1 MISNVFVSR
10 SKSLTVLIRDGK
22 EEISC
27 DFSNNI
33 YRAKN
38 KKEETLLRQHS
49 GYHSMFFS
57 VSDPGISSLFN
68 NAPNETQMQ
77 KIRNLIDGMTY
88 SEIERLNQRFAE
100 LEETEKQYSSTIN
113 ETDVQSDGSPQI
125 VVKDVP
131 GEQTKS
137 KPKLPV
143 KQVPKRRGR
152 PPKKG

>member
-27 DFSNNI
+27 DFSNNM

-68 NAPNETQMQ
+68 NPPNETQMQ

-88 SEIERLNQRFAE
+88 SELDRLNQRFAE
-100 LEETEKQYSSTIN
+100 LEEIEKAIVN
-113 ETDVQSDGSPQI
+113 EANEQSDGSAQI
-125 VVKDVP
+125 VVKDAP
-131 GEQTKS
+131 DEQA
-137 KPKLPV
+137 KPKPKQPV
-143 KQVPKRRGR
+143 KQDPKRRGR